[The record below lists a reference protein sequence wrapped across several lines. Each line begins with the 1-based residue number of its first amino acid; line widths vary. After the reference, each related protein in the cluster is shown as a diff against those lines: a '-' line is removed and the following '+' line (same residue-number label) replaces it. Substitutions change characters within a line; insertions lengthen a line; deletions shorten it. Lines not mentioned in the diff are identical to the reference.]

1 MWSDERW
8 GPLLGRWER
17 ALQVEESRTRRPGD
31 EPTPFRRAGA
41 DVAAIEA
48 LEHRIGRRLPPSY
61 RTFLLATDGFRADGW
76 GAAQPFDSA
85 HYNGLLPASRVMTL
99 AWADPVTV
107 LSHAVPD
114 TPFGPGPFEPE
125 DVVAFLSLA
134 EETRYELPPVGH
146 LLHAIAVSGPQ
157 QHGNIVLDPLIVD
170 AADEW
175 EAWRWDAD
183 GCTRFASF
191 GSLVQYVV
199 AEAEQA
205 ADAGQPAP
213 SGVQPDAQEALT
225 RLESTADED
234 PVLVED
240 LRRRCLDGPASERAP
255 WIRELGAALGARA
268 AALTISLLREHP
280 DDVPLVGNLA
290 QTSGAWFG
298 SADARE
304 PVVAALQGAHGDAL
318 ASSIVHRWPEPIEQ
332 VYAAT
337 GDPDLLRHLLFARR
351 PGSLIAAVEA
361 LARPDLDPEVC
372 RWLSYT
378 LSHAAADHPDVLAVD
393 TIAALADRPGVSRF
407 HLVQALISISP
418 DAVVSMLE
426 RALTEGSNADGA
438 LGTVDYTFW
447 ALASQHLAAAAPALV
462 RYLDAGTVAEHAPLT
477 LRTLACLDHPETV
490 PTLVSALNGGLRDHA
505 LLALEQ
511 VAVSAEM
518 GCAEDA
524 RVALADEVSDHEAEP
539 DVLRALARTRHPSA
553 VDPLARL
560 RAREKRAAIEGL
572 ADVESAAAVGALD
585 EASRDSDEAIAAIA
599 IHGLLRARAAG
610 VELRAE
616 SLTSAIDAL
625 GRRHHPSAPAL
636 AARWLASAGG

>member
-8 GPLLGRWER
+8 GPLLDRWER
-17 ALQVEESRTRRPGD
+17 ALRVEESRPPAD
-31 EPTPFRRAGA
+31 KPTPFRRVGA
-41 DVAAIEA
+41 DVAAIGA

-76 GAAQPFDSA
+76 GAAQTFDSA
-85 HYNGLLPASRVMTL
+85 HYNGLLPASRVLTL

-125 DVVAFLSLA
+125 DVVAFLGLA
-134 EETRYELPPVGH
+134 EETRYEFPPVGH

-170 AADEW
+170 AAGEW

-191 GSLVQYVV
+191 GSLVEQVV

-205 ADAGQPAP
+205 PDAGQPAP
-213 SGVQPDAQEALT
+213 SGVEADAQEALT
-225 RLESTADED
+225 RLESTAHED

-255 WIRELGAALGARA
+255 WIRELGAAPGPRA
-268 AALTISLLREHP
+268 AALTTFLLREHP
-280 DDVPLVGNLA
+280 DDVPLIGNLA
-290 QTSGAWFG
+290 QTSGAWFA
-298 SADARE
+298 SADAHG

-337 GDPDLLRHLLFARR
+337 SDPDLLRHLLFARR
-351 PGSLIAAVEA
+351 PGSLIAAVET

-378 LSHAAADHPDVLAVD
+378 LSHATSDHPDVVAAD
-393 TIAALADRPGVSRF
+393 AIAALADRPGVSRF
-407 HLVQALISISP
+407 HLVQALIPIST
-418 DAVVSMLE
+418 DAAVSMLE
-426 RALTEGSNADGA
+426 RALTEGSNADA
-438 LGTVDYTFW
+438 AFGTVDYTFW

-462 RYLDAGTVAEHAPLT
+462 RYLDTGTVADHAPLI
-477 LRTLACLDHPETV
+477 LRTLACLDHPVTV
-490 PTLVSALNGGLRDHA
+490 PTLLAALDGELREHA

-518 GCAEDA
+518 GCAEHA
-524 RVALADEVSDHEAEP
+524 RAALGDIVSGHEAEP

-553 VDPLARL
+553 VEPLVRL
-560 RAREKRAAIEGL
+560 RARDKQVAIEGL
-572 ADVESAAAVGALD
+572 ADVESAAAIGALQ
-585 EASRDSDEAIAAIA
+585 EASQDPDEAIATIA
-599 IHGLLRARAAG
+599 IHGLLRARASG
-610 VELRAE
+610 IDLPDE
-616 SLTSAIDAL
+616 SLTSAIEAL
-625 GRRHHPSAPAL
+625 GNREHSATRAL
-636 AARWLASAGG
+636 AARWLASAD